1 MQYASM
7 TKKLLEALFSFKPV
21 LNFESV
27 ATKDKMSLIEFSEV
41 CPFNWGWE
49 KETFQTRRDWKH
61 GEKKAELVFHNFVI
75 KRVSWCRHAAAE
87 YYRILLLQHITANVL
102 KQWNAFCSAA
112 FLKIYFNV
120 KVQVVHIFMVTF
132 CVHLLHNNTI
142 VITPLWMYAIAIKW
156 TIKFRVICWS
166 RHLTLATKVNL
177 IWLKNNLCSIIHNI

>member
-1 MQYASM
+1 MN
-7 TKKLLEALFSFKPV
+7 LLPQRIKWVSLNSLKFALSTEAERKRHSRL
-21 LNFESV
+21 
-27 ATKDKMSLIEFSEV
+27 
-41 CPFNWGWE
+41 G
-49 KETFQTRRDWKH
+49 ETGNT
-61 GEKKAELVFHNFVI
+61 EKKAELVFHNFVI